1 MRDTLTTHHVP
12 TLGSTTYLSLLFIFN
27 STISFSPSPTPFT
40 FSLFF
45 LIKFFYYFS
54 LFSLL
59 IYNFISYHFQIAK
72 KYPLTNKRKPFVEI
86 DVLVQDII
94 LIRKSINGFI
104 FYHVFEKEEQTISYF
119 NKLDTILFVRRKLGC
134 SLFICTYGFVMI

>member
-1 MRDTLTTHHVP
+1 MFPHLGAPPTFHYYSFLTQ
-12 TLGSTTYLSLLFIFN
+12 LF
-27 STISFSPSPTPFT
+27 PFPPHLHPLH
-40 FSLFF
+40 FPFFF